1 MKILRTFDLGPGRH
15 ESGMKVL
22 IPEGNLKQKDVRG
35 KSICTDATGSI
46 RHDIALKAK
55 SASVSH

>member
-15 ESGMKVL
+15 ESGM
-22 IPEGNLKQKDVRG
+22 EGIDPRRQLEAIGCAG
-35 KSICTDATGSI
+35 KEYLYGRHWSI
-46 RHDIALKAK
+46 RHDIALKAE